1 MLPFPSYFWDCVS
14 CLCVCS
20 SFPKA
25 HASASRRWE
34 TFQRQTGSCH
44 PSTQSHQQLLLLLA
58 HARCF
63 IGPCDSR
70 QVTPSSLA
78 LPPLGTPCLYHLHF
92 LSYSL
97 VPVLPPKI
105 FSLPCQDL
113 FMRYLTEP
121 YPITALAPPL
131 PPSPLPRLFP
141 LKGLS
146 PLTTYFMQFEGPSS
160 EILQSKILPN
170 L

>member
-1 MLPFPSYFWDCVS
+1 MPFPSYFWDCVS

-20 SFPKA
+20 PLPKA
-25 HASASRRWE
+25 QASASRRRE

-44 PSTQSHQQLLLLLA
+44 PSTQSRQQLLLLLA
-58 HARCF
+58 HARYF

-70 QVTPSSLA
+70 QVTPSPLS
-78 LPPLGTPCLYHLHF
+78 LPPLGTPCPCHLYL
-92 LSYSL
+92 LSYSF
-97 VPVLPPKI
+97 VPALPSKI
-105 FSLPCQDL
+105 FSLSCQDRL
-113 FMRYLTEP
+113 MRYLTEP
-121 YPITALAPPL
+121 YSITALAPPL

-170 L
+170 P